1 MKITDLM
8 SKEAIKIH
16 GHASSK
22 IDAIE
27 QMVSLMY
34 RQGNVSDKEVYKQ
47 AVIERENLSTT
58 GMVDGVAIPHART
71 NAIAQA
77 GIAAMTL
84 PEGVD
89 YESMDGLP
97 TTLIFLIGAP
107 DNGDNVH
114 LQVLSELST
123 LLMDHDFCED
133 LKNAGTPEEFLSI
146 IDLAQSAKREAET
159 VEHPEVLA
167 VTACPTGIAHTYMA
181 AEALEKKAKE
191 MGVSIKVETQG
202 SVGVKNEL
210 TQEDIE
216 NAKGVIIAADKNISL
231 NRFNDLPLYSCPVA
245 RGIDEPEKLIQIIL
259 DQQAPV
265 YKGEKIKVENNQEKG
280 WHIPYKHLMNGFSH
294 ALPILVAAGFMSVF
308 ALGFT
313 FLEHTQYFDILNVL
327 GNILYLFVLPVFSGY
342 IAMSIADRPALGP
355 GLVCGYIAYSGFS
368 LDWTYNPY
376 NALAN
381 SSGFLGAIVGG
392 FLAGYLVLAVKRLF
406 KNVPD
411 MFDGIKPVL
420 LYPVLGILASGIAM
434 IVLNT
439 YLIKCHTLIIDHLY
453 DLPLISVV
461 IIGASLGAM
470 MSIDMGGPINKFAYL
485 FANALVFTKAPN
497 SDVIMAAVMGA
508 GMIPPLAIGFSTLIF
523 KERWTQEERGTTL
536 KNIIMGLS
544 FVSEGAIPFMKK
556 DQKHVLPAC
565 ILGSFITGALSA
577 YYKCGIKVPHG
588 GIWVIY
594 LMTNPFKYVIALLA
608 GTIVAGLI
616 ITFTHKSEH

>member
-22 IDAIE
+22 MDAID
-27 QMVSLMY
+27 QMVSLMNK
-34 RQGNVSDKEVYKQ
+34 QGNVSDKEAYKE

-58 GMVDGVAIPHART
+58 GMVDGIAIPHART
-71 NAIAQA
+71 TAITRA

-89 YESMDGLP
+89 YQSMDGQP

-146 IDLAQSAKREAET
+146 IDLAQSAKHETEA
-159 VEHPEVLA
+159 VKHPEVLA

-216 NAKGVIIAADKNISL
+216 HAKGVIIAADKNISL
-231 NRFNDLPLYSCPVA
+231 NRFNGLPLYSCPVA

-259 DQQAPV
+259 DEQAPI
-265 YKGEKIKVENNQEKG
+265 YKGEEVKVENNQEKG

-294 ALPILVAAGFMSVF
+294 ALPILVAAGFMSVLATKLTFNTQF
-308 ALGFT
+308 AN
-313 FLEHTQYFDILNVL
+313 ILNVF
-327 GNILYLFVLPVFSGY
+327 GNILYLLVLPVLSGY

-355 GLVCGYIAYSGFS
+355 GLACGYIAYSGFT
-368 LDWTYNPY
+368 LAWLNNPY
-376 NALAN
+376 TTL
-381 SSGFLGAIVGG
+381 STSGFLGAIVGG
-392 FLAGYLVLAVKRLF
+392 FIAGYLVLVIEKLCAKI
-406 KNVPD
+406 PD

-420 LYPVLGILASGIAM
+420 LYPVLGVLSSGIVM
-434 IVLNT
+434 TVLNT
-439 YLIKCHTLIIDHLY
+439 YLVIGHSFIMERVNN
-453 DLPLISVV
+453 LPLISLV

-470 MSIDMGGPINKFAYL
+470 MSIDMGGPVNKFAYL
-485 FANALVFTKAPN
+485 FANALVFTRAN
-497 SDVIMAAVMGA
+497 NAAIIMASVMGA
-508 GMIPPLAIGFSTLIF
+508 GMIPPLAIGFSTLVF
-523 KERWTQEERGTTL
+523 KEKWTKEERGTTL

-544 FVSEGAIPFMKK
+544 FVSEGAIPFMQKN
-556 DQKHVLPAC
+556 QKHVLPAC
-565 ILGSFITGALSA
+565 ILGSLITGALSA
-577 YYKCGIKVPHG
+577 YFKCGVMAPHG
-588 GIWVIY
+588 GIWIIY
-594 LMTNPFKYVIALLA
+594 LMSNPLKYVLALLA
-608 GTIVAGLI
+608 GTIIAGII
-616 ITFTHKSEH
+616 ITFTHKSEN

>member
-22 IDAIE
+22 MDAID
-27 QMVSLMY
+27 QMVSLMNK
-34 RQGNVSDKEVYKQ
+34 QGNVSDKEAYKE

-58 GMVDGVAIPHART
+58 GMVDGIAIPHART
-71 NAIAQA
+71 TAITQA

-89 YESMDGLP
+89 YQSMDGQP

-107 DNGDNVH
+107 DDGDNVH

-146 IDLAQSAKREAET
+146 IDLAQSAKHETEA
-159 VEHPEVLA
+159 VKHPEVLA

-216 NAKGVIIAADKNISL
+216 HAKGVIIAADKNISL
-231 NRFNDLPLYSCPVA
+231 NRFNGLPLYSCPVA

-259 DQQAPV
+259 DEQAPI
-265 YKGEKIKVENNQEKG
+265 YKGEEVKVENNQEKG

-294 ALPILVAAGFMSVF
+294 ALPILVAAGFMSVLATKLTFNTQF
-308 ALGFT
+308 AN
-313 FLEHTQYFDILNVL
+313 ILNVF
-327 GNILYLFVLPVFSGY
+327 GNILYLLVLPVLSGY

-355 GLVCGYIAYSGFS
+355 GLACGYIAYSGFT
-368 LDWTYNPY
+368 LAWLNNPY
-376 NALAN
+376 TTL
-381 SSGFLGAIVGG
+381 STSGFLGAIVGG
-392 FLAGYLVLAVKRLF
+392 FIAGYLVLVIEKLCAKI
-406 KNVPD
+406 PD

-420 LYPVLGILASGIAM
+420 LYPVLGVLSSGIVM
-434 IVLNT
+434 TVLNT
-439 YLIKCHTLIIDHLY
+439 YLVIGHSFIMERVNN
-453 DLPLISVV
+453 LPLISLV

-470 MSIDMGGPINKFAYL
+470 MSIDMGGPVNKFAYL
-485 FANALVFTKAPN
+485 FANALVFTRAN
-497 SDVIMAAVMGA
+497 NAAIIMASVMGA
-508 GMIPPLAIGFSTLIF
+508 GMIPPLAIGFSTLVF
-523 KERWTQEERGTTL
+523 KEKWTKEERGTTL

-544 FVSEGAIPFMKK
+544 FVSEGAIPFMQK

-565 ILGSFITGALSA
+565 ILGSLITGGLSA
-577 YYKCGIKVPHG
+577 YFKCGVMAPDG
-588 GIWVIY
+588 GIWIIY
-594 LMTNPFKYVIALLA
+594 LMSNPLKYVLALLA
-608 GTIVAGLI
+608 GAIIAGII
-616 ITFTHKSEH
+616 ITFTHKSEN

>member
-22 IDAIE
+22 MDAID
-27 QMVSLMY
+27 QMVSLMNK
-34 RQGNVSDKEVYKQ
+34 QGNVSDKEAYKE

-71 NAIAQA
+71 TAITQA

-89 YESMDGLP
+89 YQSMDGQP

-146 IDLAQSAKREAET
+146 IDLAQSAKHEAET
-159 VEHPEVLA
+159 VKHPEVLA
-167 VTACPTGIAHTYMA
+167 VTACPTEIAHTYMA

-216 NAKGVIIAADKNISL
+216 HAKGVIIAADKNISL
-231 NRFNDLPLYSCPVA
+231 NRFNGLPLYSCPVA
-245 RGIDEPEKLIQIIL
+245 RGIDEPEKLIQIII
-259 DQQAPV
+259 DEQAPI
-265 YKGEKIKVENNQEKG
+265 YKGEEVKVENNQEKG

-294 ALPILVAAGFMSVF
+294 GLPILVAAGFMSVLATKLTFNTQF
-308 ALGFT
+308 AN
-313 FLEHTQYFDILNVL
+313 ILNVF
-327 GNILYLFVLPVFSGY
+327 GNILYLLVLPVLSGY

-355 GLVCGYIAYSGFS
+355 GLACGYIAYSGFT
-368 LDWTYNPY
+368 LAWLNNPY
-376 NALAN
+376 TTL
-381 SSGFLGAIVGG
+381 STSGFLGAIVGG
-392 FLAGYLVLAVKRLF
+392 FIAGYLVLAIEKLCI
-406 KNVPD
+406 KIPD

-420 LYPVLGILASGIAM
+420 LYPVLGVLSSGIVM
-434 IVLNT
+434 TVLNT
-439 YLIKCHTLIIDHLY
+439 YLVIGHSFIMERVNN
-453 DLPLISVV
+453 LPLISLV

-470 MSIDMGGPINKFAYL
+470 MSIDMGGPVNKFAYL
-485 FANALVFTKAPN
+485 FANALVFTRAN
-497 SDVIMAAVMGA
+497 NAAIIMASVMGA
-508 GMIPPLAIGFSTLIF
+508 GMIPPLAIGFSTLVF
-523 KERWTQEERGTTL
+523 KEKWTKEERGTTL

-544 FVSEGAIPFMKK
+544 FVSEGAIPFMQK

-565 ILGSFITGALSA
+565 ILGSLITGGLSA
-577 YYKCGIKVPHG
+577 YFKCGVMAPHG
-588 GIWVIY
+588 GIWIIY
-594 LMTNPFKYVIALLA
+594 LMSNPLKYVLALLA
-608 GTIVAGLI
+608 GIIVAGLI
-616 ITFTHKSEH
+616 ITFTHKSES

>member
-1 MKITDLM
+1 MNITDLM

-16 GHASSK
+16 GHASNK
-22 IDAIE
+22 MDAID

-34 RQGNVSDKEVYKQ
+34 RQGNVSDKEAYKE

-58 GMVDGVAIPHART
+58 GMVDGIAIPHART
-71 NAIAQA
+71 TAITKA

-89 YESMDGLP
+89 YHSMDGQP
-97 TTLIFLIGAP
+97 TTLIFLIAAP

-146 IDLAQSAKREAET
+146 IDLAQSAKHETEA

-216 NAKGVIIAADKNISL
+216 HAKGVIIAADKNISL
-231 NRFNDLPLYSCPVA
+231 NRFNGLPLYSCPVA
-245 RGIDEPEKLIQIIL
+245 RGIDEPETLIQIIL
-259 DQQAPV
+259 DEQAPV
-265 YKGEKIKVENNQEKG
+265 YKGEEVKVENNQEKG

-294 ALPILVAAGFMSVF
+294 ALPILVVAGFMSVLAF
-308 ALGFT
+308 SFT
-313 FLEHTQYFDILNVL
+313 RDTQSQYFQILNVL
-327 GNILYLFVLPVFSGY
+327 GNILYLFVLPVLSGY

-355 GLVCGYIAYSGFS
+355 GLLCGYIAYSGFS
-368 LDWTYNPY
+368 LSWLNDPVT
-376 NALAN
+376 LRT
-381 SSGFLGAIVGG
+381 SGFLGAIVGG
-392 FLAGYLVLAVKRLF
+392 FLAGYLMLVVERLF

-411 MFDGIKPVL
+411 MFDGIKPIL
-420 LYPVLGILASGIAM
+420 LYPVLGVLASGIAM
-434 IVLNT
+434 TVLNT
-439 YLIKCHTLIIDHLY
+439 YLIKCHTIIIDCLY

-461 IIGASLGAM
+461 IIGASLGTM

-508 GMIPPLAIGFSTLIF
+508 GMIPPLAIAFSTLVF
-523 KERWTQEERGTTL
+523 KEKWTEEERGTTF

-544 FVSEGAIPFMKK
+544 FVSEGAIPFIKK

-577 YYKCGIKVPHG
+577 YYKCGVMLPHG

-608 GTIVAGLI
+608 GTIVSGLI
-616 ITFTHKSEH
+616 ITFTHKSEY

>member
-16 GHASSK
+16 GHASNK
-22 IDAIE
+22 MDAID

-34 RQGNVSDKEVYKQ
+34 KQGNVSDKEAYKE

-58 GMVDGVAIPHART
+58 GMVDGIAIPHART
-71 NAIAQA
+71 TAITKA

-89 YESMDGLP
+89 YHSMDGQP
-97 TTLIFLIGAP
+97 TTLIFLIAAP

-146 IDLAQSAKREAET
+146 IDLAQSAKHETEA

-181 AEALEKKAKE
+181 AEALEKKAKG

-216 NAKGVIIAADKNISL
+216 HAKGVIIAADKNISL
-231 NRFNDLPLYSCPVA
+231 NRFNGLPLYSCPVA
-245 RGIDEPEKLIQIIL
+245 RGIDEPETLIQIIL
-259 DQQAPV
+259 DEQAPV
-265 YKGEKIKVENNQEKG
+265 YKGEEVKVENNQEKG

-294 ALPILVAAGFMSVF
+294 ALPILVAAGFMSVLAF
-308 ALGFT
+308 SFT
-313 FLEHTQYFDILNVL
+313 RDTQSQYFQILNVL
-327 GNILYLFVLPVFSGY
+327 GNILYLFVLPVLSGY

-355 GLVCGYIAYSGFS
+355 GLLCGYIAYSGFS
-368 LDWTYNPY
+368 LSWLNDPVT
-376 NALAN
+376 LRT
-381 SSGFLGAIVGG
+381 SGFLGAIVGG
-392 FLAGYLVLAVKRLF
+392 FLAGYLMLVVERLF

-420 LYPVLGILASGIAM
+420 LYPVLGVLASGIAM
-434 IVLNT
+434 TVLNT
-439 YLIKCHTLIIDHLY
+439 YLIKCHTIIIDCLY

-508 GMIPPLAIGFSTLIF
+508 GMIPPLAIAFSTLVF
-523 KERWTQEERGTTL
+523 KEKWTEEERGTTF

-544 FVSEGAIPFMKK
+544 FVSEGAIPFIKK

-577 YYKCGIKVPHG
+577 YYKCGVMLPHG

-608 GTIVAGLI
+608 GTIVSGLI
-616 ITFTHKSEH
+616 ITFTHKSEY

>member
-22 IDAIE
+22 MDAIE

-34 RQGNVSDKEVYKQ
+34 RQGNVSDKEVYKE
-47 AVIERENLSTT
+47 AVIKRENLSTT
-58 GMVDGVAIPHART
+58 GMVDGIAIPHART
-71 NAIAQA
+71 NAITQA

-89 YESMDGLP
+89 YESMDGQP
-97 TTLIFLIGAP
+97 TTLIFLIAAP

-114 LQVLSELST
+114 LQVLSELSI

-146 IDLAQSAKREAET
+146 IDLAQSAKHEAET

-202 SVGVKNEL
+202 SIGVKNEL

-231 NRFNDLPLYSCPVA
+231 NRFNGLPLYSCPVP
-245 RGIDEPEKLIQIIL
+245 RGIDEPGQLIRIIL
-259 DQQAPV
+259 DGKAPV
-265 YKGEKIKVENNQEKG
+265 YKGEKIKVDNNQEKG

-294 ALPILVAAGFMSVF
+294 ALPILVAAGFISV
-308 ALGFT
+308 LTYSFT
-313 FLEHTQYFDILNVL
+313 FNNTQYFDILNVL
-327 GNILYLFVLPVFSGY
+327 GNILHLFVLPVFSGY

-355 GLVCGYIAYSGFS
+355 GLVCGYIAYSGYS
-368 LDWTYNPY
+368 LKWTYNPY
-376 NALAN
+376 DALAN

-420 LYPVLGILASGIAM
+420 LYPVLGVLASGIAM
-434 IVLNT
+434 TVLNT
-439 YLIKCHTLIIDHLY
+439 YLVKGHAFIINRLY

-485 FANALVFTKAPN
+485 FANALVFTEASN

-523 KERWTQEERGTTL
+523 KERWTKEERGTTL

-556 DQKHVLPAC
+556 DQKHILPAC

-616 ITFTHKSEH
+616 ITFTHKSEN

>member
-1 MKITDLM
+1 MKITNLM

-16 GHASSK
+16 GHASNK
-22 IDAIE
+22 MDAID
-27 QMVSLMY
+27 QMVSLMNK
-34 RQGNVSDKEVYKQ
+34 QGNVSDKEAYKE

-58 GMVDGVAIPHART
+58 GMVDGIAIPHART
-71 NAIAQA
+71 TAITRA

-89 YESMDGLP
+89 YQSMDGQP
-97 TTLIFLIGAP
+97 TNLIFLIGAP

-146 IDLAQSAKREAET
+146 IDLAQSAKHETEA
-159 VEHPEVLA
+159 VKHPEVLA

-216 NAKGVIIAADKNISL
+216 HAKGVIIAADKNISL
-231 NRFNDLPLYSCPVA
+231 NRFNGLPLYSCPVA

-259 DQQAPV
+259 DEQAPI
-265 YKGEKIKVENNQEKG
+265 YKGEEVKVENNQEKG

-294 ALPILVAAGFMSVF
+294 ALPILVAAGFMSVLATKLTFNTQF
-308 ALGFT
+308 AN
-313 FLEHTQYFDILNVL
+313 ILNVF
-327 GNILYLFVLPVFSGY
+327 GNILYLLVLPVLSGY

-355 GLVCGYIAYSGFS
+355 GLACGYIAYSGFT
-368 LDWTYNPY
+368 LAWLNNPY
-376 NALAN
+376 TTL
-381 SSGFLGAIVGG
+381 STSGFLGAIVGG
-392 FLAGYLVLAVKRLF
+392 FIAGYLVLVIEKLCAKI
-406 KNVPD
+406 PD

-420 LYPVLGILASGIAM
+420 LYPVLGVLSSGIVM
-434 IVLNT
+434 TVLNT
-439 YLIKCHTLIIDHLY
+439 YLVIGHSFIMERVNN
-453 DLPLISVV
+453 LPLISLV

-470 MSIDMGGPINKFAYL
+470 MSIDMGGPVNKFAYL
-485 FANALVFTKAPN
+485 FANALVFTRAN
-497 SDVIMAAVMGA
+497 NAAIIMASVMGA
-508 GMIPPLAIGFSTLIF
+508 GMIPPLAIGFSTLVF
-523 KERWTQEERGTTL
+523 KEKWTKEERGTTL

-544 FVSEGAIPFMKK
+544 FVSEGAIPFMQK

-565 ILGSFITGALSA
+565 ILGSLITGALSA
-577 YYKCGIKVPHG
+577 YFKCGVMAPHG
-588 GIWVIY
+588 GIWIIY
-594 LMTNPFKYVIALLA
+594 LMSNPLKYVLALLA
-608 GTIVAGLI
+608 GTIIAGII
-616 ITFTHKSEH
+616 ITFTHKSEN